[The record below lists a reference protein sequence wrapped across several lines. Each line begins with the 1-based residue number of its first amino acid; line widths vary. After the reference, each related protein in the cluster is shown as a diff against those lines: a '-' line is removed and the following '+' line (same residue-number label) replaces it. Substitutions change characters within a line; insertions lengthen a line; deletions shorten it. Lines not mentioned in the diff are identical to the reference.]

1 MPFLCNGV
9 IILFEKLVYGLVRI
23 RASSGIRRAQGLGLC
38 RAACPQK
45 SQFNILM
52 NQAVKDVEGTRE
64 GDIWNDDKCELF
76 FCAW

>member
-64 GDIWNDDKCELF
+64 GYI
-76 FCAW
+76 